1 MDPFLLCAGLMKNSK
16 SLLLVLWVMGSACI
30 QVPDLEPGALPD
42 AGSLD
47 ARPVTVNW
55 LAPEAGS
62 ATNGTVQVRVEVTG
76 PTPERVE
83 LLVDGT
89 PVGLLSAS
97 HSLNWETWSLPEGP
111 HVLAVRATRN
121 SQVFTSSERTVT
133 VDRTL
138 PRVTSQTPGNA
149 EFLVP
154 AGTAIHATFSEP
166 LLASSV
172 STQSIQLTVNS
183 APFSADVS
191 LSGDGRAL
199 TISPRTPLPVDSQVA
214 VTIDAAVTDRA
225 GNRVEAT
232 SRDWRWTIPAYL
244 LVGEPLRV
252 GVPDASLIDRASL
265 RIGRDS
271 RPLVAWAQQGAVHVK
286 RWNGDAWEYLGGP
299 LKSGA
304 TNTLSVWDSALQI
317 DAEGRPLVAWLEYF
331 ESGINQFHARRWNGT
346 AWESLGTFLNSSL
359 TGGYISWM
367 GFSSGTQQAPVVA
380 WEERN
385 DSQRQF
391 VIRQWDGSAWVAKAL
406 PLPRL
411 RLVGSAYFPGFDLD
425 AAGQPVF
432 TFGEN
437 DAQGAYVGH
446 VVRWNGST
454 WQDIS
459 KGLEGFPT
467 ARVFHSDGS
476 LFVSVTALVE
486 GKWRPLVKRWNG
498 SAWLAVG
505 GPVDSDFSTH
515 GQALDAI
522 VVDAQGLPMAL
533 LTEAQPHP
541 ATSSTV
547 GQVRQWTGERWE
559 DVSGVLR
566 PAPGMWKKGLPSL
579 ALSADRKPVIAWL
592 EGTDPALSNSV
603 SAVHVHRVN
612 Q

>member
-1 MDPFLLCAGLMKNSK
+1 MDPFLLCAGLMKNPK
-16 SLLLVLWVMGSACI
+16 SLLLMLWMMGSACI

-47 ARPVTVNW
+47 ARPVSVNW
-55 LAPEAGS
+55 LSPEAGS
-62 ATNGTVQVRVEVTG
+62 STNGTLRVSVEVTG
-76 PTPERVE
+76 PSPDRVE

-89 PVGLLSAS
+89 PVGLFSAS
-97 HSLNWETWSLPEGP
+97 HSLNWETWSLAEGP

-121 SQVFTSSERTVT
+121 SQVFTSPERTVT

-138 PRVTSQTPGNA
+138 PRMTSQTPANTA
-149 EFLVP
+149 SFVP

-214 VTIDAAVTDRA
+214 VTIDAAVTDLA

-232 SRDWRWTIPAYL
+232 SRDWRWMIPSYL
-244 LVGEPLRV
+244 LVGEPLLV
-252 GVPDASLIDRASL
+252 GSMETSYIDQTSL
-265 RIGRDS
+265 RIGGDS
-271 RPLVAWAQQGAVHVK
+271 RPVVAWAQRGSVHVK

-304 TNTLSVWDSALQI
+304 TNNVWDSALQI
-317 DAEGRPLVAWLEYF
+317 DTEGRPLVAWIEYF
-331 ESGINQFHARRWNGT
+331 ESSINQFHARRWNGT

-359 TGGYISWM
+359 SGGRIDWM
-367 GFSSGTQQAPVVA
+367 DFSSGTQQAPVVA

-385 DSQRQF
+385 GSQHQF
-391 VIRQWDGSAWVAKAL
+391 VLRQWDGSTWVEKAL
-406 PLPRL
+406 PLPVPRAGN
-411 RLVGSAYFPGFDLD
+411 VYSPGFDLD
-425 AAGQPVF
+425 AAGRPVF
-432 TFGEN
+432 TFGAN
-437 DAQGAYVGH
+437 DAQGAAVGH

-459 KGLEGFPT
+459 EGLEGFPT
-467 ARVFHSDGS
+467 ARVFHPDGS
-476 LFVSVTALVE
+476 LLVGVTARVE
-486 GKWRPLVKRWNG
+486 GRWRPLVKRWNG

-515 GQALDAI
+515 GRALNGI

-533 LTEAQPHP
+533 LTEVHTQPG
-541 ATSSTV
+541 TSSTV
-547 GQVRQWTGERWE
+547 GQVRQWTGDRWE

-566 PAPGMWKKGLPSL
+566 PAPGMWKQGLPSL
-579 ALSADRKPVIAWL
+579 ALSADRAPVIAWL
-592 EGTDPALSNSV
+592 EGTDPALANSV